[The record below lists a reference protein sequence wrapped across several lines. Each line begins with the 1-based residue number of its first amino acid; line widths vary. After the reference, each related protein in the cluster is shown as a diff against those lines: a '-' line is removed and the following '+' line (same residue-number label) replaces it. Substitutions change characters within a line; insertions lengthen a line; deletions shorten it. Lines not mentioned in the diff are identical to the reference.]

1 MLAQDLFPTFDQLP
15 YDNDFNTSFYEDD
28 GLGILH
34 PRHHWCFLAEIT
46 GCIPWIRPTYQAKDT
61 DGYNILIAFHTD
73 DRSPHILDQCQV
85 GDTIA
90 IMYANSH
97 IFADGQSGIRVESDD
112 MVKVC
117 IVFPFPFP
125 FMLLS

>member
-46 GCIPWIRPTYQAKDT
+46 GCIPWIWPTYQAKDT
-61 DGYNILIAFHTD
+61 NGYNILIAFHTD

-97 IFADGQSGIRVESDD
+97 ISADGQSGIRVESDD